1 MANFLGGWLDLITDF
16 FGIQINL
23 KIRCSA
29 HVSRPGRLNSA
40 NKVQPDLVFK
50 KLFNAFWIFLRL
62 GNSAW
67 DFFGVNFGPGFFWV
81 LLEALG
87 TFWGFDLWPHSI
99 IPAA

>member
-40 NKVQPDLVFK
+40 NNVQPDLVFK

-67 DFFGVNFGPGFFWV
+67 DFFGVNFGPGIF
-81 LLEALG
+81 L
-87 TFWGFDLWPHSI
+87 GFDFFAPI
-99 IPAA
+99 